1 MQIFGLSK
9 SRWTISLQE
18 IKGEMLSLPALFQRW
33 SRACSVVDTFLLC
46 HCSEPLHPPH
56 FCSTRNQEAGAD
68 KHAQIHTQASMY
80 STNIYVRVDN
90 MFWWHA
96 LSLQWQHQ
104 LTADRAGSL
113 FVYFT
118 AQIRGFNFLGKA
130 KVKENLPDNCVNTW
144 TKQAA
149 RIDGKI
155 DLTQS
160 SWISVWLLWIQQP
173 LFQGRVPFSLKLLKT
188 IFCPYSLDYLLNLTG
203 ALS

>member
-1 MQIFGLSK
+1 ME
-9 SRWTISLQE
+9 RSL
-18 IKGEMLSLPALFQRW
+18 
-33 SRACSVVDTFLLC
+33 
-46 HCSEPLHPPH
+46 
-56 FCSTRNQEAGAD
+56 FCGR
-68 KHAQIHTQASMY
+68 H
-80 STNIYVRVDN
+80 V
-90 MFWWHA
+90 FA
-96 LSLQWQHQ
+96 LSLQRASASSPLLLNQKPRSWRRQACTHTHPGLNVFQKYLCPSRQHV
-104 LTADRAGSL
+104 LVTCVVITVTASADRAGSL

-149 RIDGKI
+149 SIDGKI

-173 LFQGRVPFSLKLLKT
+173 LFQGKVPFSLKLLKT
-188 IFCPYSLDYLLNLTG
+188 IFCPYSPDYLLNLTG